1 MRIHQF
7 NKFTTDTGDIRGYI
21 LLAYLVK
28 IIETFVFFLERKFG
42 EYFCKMPPKKRSKRR
57 SSQEEERMSTH
68 SQARSPEVDE
78 LSGVPE
84 TQQSQEAAGVEE
96 VVVGVVD
103 PLEMSGTEPDET
115 QQDSDSSDDNI
126 ADTLG
131 QRCLPKMVS
140 EPAHTLWK
148 GHLH

>member
-1 MRIHQF
+1 
-7 NKFTTDTGDIRGYI
+7 
-21 LLAYLVK
+21 
-28 IIETFVFFLERKFG
+28 
-42 EYFCKMPPKKRSKRR
+42 
-57 SSQEEERMSTH
+57 MSTH

-84 TQQSQEAAGVEE
+84 TRQSQEAAGVEE

-103 PLEMSGTEPDET
+103 PLEMSGTEPGDIALET

-140 EPAHTLWK
+140 EPANTLWK
-148 GHLH
+148 GHSH